1 MDIEGGVLIE
11 SRRLAPDFR
20 GFRSDWG
27 GGTRAESR
35 DGAAK
40 GQGSGAVMKRESS
53 LLQARG
59 FLRQERI
66 TQFYA

>member
-20 GFRSDWG
+20 GFRSDWRG
-27 GGTRAESR
+27 GMRAESR
-35 DGAAK
+35 EGAAK
-40 GQGSGAVMKRESS
+40 GQGSGAVMKREE
-53 LLQARG
+53 ARG